1 MKTAR
6 NLPAGKPTVEHERA
20 WDRLHSE
27 QYIDRDLLRNEIALS
42 WKRCLQNK
50 VDRLNSKNNHNESCF
65 LDTLD
70 INKKLLHVS
79 SPHIKRLYD
88 SLKGM
93 GVVVILT
100 DAIGIILDIF
110 GDRKMFSVA
119 ESVSLIPG
127 SSCTEDVIGTT
138 SPGVC
143 LVLKQPFQVSL
154 LEHYCQLYHNWN
166 CSASPIFDNHGNLL
180 GTLDVSYT
188 DEKLH
193 TPMMLGLVDTTAKAI
208 EMELNF
214 RTIHNDLEKSYHYFE
229 LIVDSLPEPLL
240 FIDNHGTVT
249 HINDAASKLIKTSPQ
264 HLVGEQ
270 FGSIVK
276 NFNVVRHQMSNAR
289 NWSELNLMTP
299 KGIVHVDARFHT
311 IKDRHTD
318 RIGTIGT
325 LKESK
330 NLRIDGISAR
340 YTFDDYI
347 HRSNRIDSLITS
359 ARNISCNDTTVLIQG
374 ESGTGKEIFSQAIHT
389 SSPRGKGPFIVV
401 NCAALPKELI
411 QSELFGYEDGT
422 FTGAR
427 KGGKAGKFE
436 LAHGGTIFLDEI
448 GDMPFDAQANLL
460 RVLQEKCVT
469 RIGGSRS
476 ISLDVRVIAATNR
489 DLLKDVEEGRFRHD
503 LYYRLSVMT
512 LLIPPLRDRKED
524 LEVLLH
530 HFIKKHAI
538 SSKICDDI
546 KIAPHVMNAFMAY
559 DWPGN
564 IRELE
569 NTAIY
574 FLNNMKGAL
583 VTAHD
588 IPSKFGCPKEREEK
602 PARTLEDIE
611 RQAILD
617 TLEKCDNNIS
627 LASGKLGITRAT
639 LYRKLRKYNVSG
651 HELP

>member
-6 NLPAGKPTVEHERA
+6 NIPARKPAFEYERA

-27 QYIDRDLLRNEIALS
+27 QYIDQNLLRNEIALS

-50 VDRLNSKNNHNESCF
+50 VDRLSSKNSLDESCF
-65 LDTLD
+65 LDKLD
-70 INKKLLHVS
+70 NNKKLLHIS
-79 SPHIKRLYD
+79 KPHIHNLYNT
-88 SLKGM
+88 LKGM

-100 DAIGIILDIF
+100 DAGGTILDIF
-110 GDRKMFSVA
+110 GDKKMFNVA

-127 SSCTEDVIGTT
+127 ASCTEDVIGTT

-188 DEKLH
+188 DKKLH

-229 LIVDSLPEPLL
+229 VILDNLHEPLL
-240 FIDNHGTVT
+240 FIDSHGTLT
-249 HINDAASKLIKTSPQ
+249 HINEAASKLICTSPH

-270 FGSIVK
+270 FGNIVTNYNTVK
-276 NFNVVRHQMSNAR
+276 YQMANNR
-289 NWSELNLMTP
+289 CWSELNLMTP
-299 KGIVHVDARFHT
+299 RGIVQVDAQFHT
-311 IKDRHTD
+311 INDCYSGK
-318 RIGTIGT
+318 IGTIGT
-325 LKESK
+325 LKESNK
-330 NLRIDGISAR
+330 IITGDISAK
-340 YTFDDYI
+340 YSFNDYI
-347 HRSNRIDSLITS
+347 HRSKSIDSLITS
-359 ARNISCNDTTVLIQG
+359 AKNISCNEITVLIQG
-374 ESGTGKEIFSQAIHT
+374 ESGTGKEILSQAIHNN
-389 SSPRGKGPFIVV
+389 SPRRKGPFIVV

-411 QSELFGYEDGT
+411 QSELFGYEEGT
-422 FTGAR
+422 FTGAK

-436 LAHGGTIFLDEI
+436 LANGGTIFLDEI

-469 RIGGSRS
+469 RVGGSRP
-476 ISLDVRVIAATNR
+476 IALDVRVIAATNR
-489 DLLKDVEEGRFRHD
+489 DLMNDIGVGKFRHD
-503 LYYRLSVMT
+503 LYYRLSVVT

-524 LEVLLH
+524 LEILLH
-530 HFIKKHAI
+530 HFIKKHVFLFKNFDDVKI
-538 SSKICDDI
+538 SSQ
-546 KIAPHVMNAFMAY
+546 VMNIFMAY

-569 NTAIY
+569 NTTIS
-574 FLNNMKGAL
+574 FLNSMKGTL
-583 VTAHD
+583 VTTHD
-588 IPSKFGCPKEREEK
+588 IPSKFGHKKETSENT
-602 PARTLEDIE
+602 ARTLEDIE
-611 RQAILD
+611 REAIIE
-617 TLEKCDNNIS
+617 TLGKCNNNIS
-627 LASGKLGITRAT
+627 LASSNLGITRAT
-639 LYRKLRKYNVSG
+639 LYRKIRKYNVPG
-651 HELP
+651 YEI